1 MVEKACT
8 NCNRLIEKGNT
19 CDICKNNELTTNWRG
34 LVVVYDPEQS
44 EIAEKIGVATAGR
57 YAVRVN
63 G

>member
-8 NCNRLIEKGNT
+8 NCNRLIDEGNT
-19 CDICKNNELTTNWRG
+19 CDICKSNELTRNWKG
-34 LVVVYDPEQS
+34 LVVVYDPEHS
-44 EIAEKIGVATAGR
+44 AIAEKIGVATAGR